1 MHDEQVR
8 AYIALGANLGSPA
21 HTIELTIQ
29 SLSAMGNTSLGKV
42 SSLYR
47 TAPIDST
54 GPDYINAV
62 AQIFTRLPAPLL
74 LEQLQKLEQAT
85 GRERPYRNAPRV
97 LDLDILLYG
106 QARIS
111 SQNLTVPHPRMGQ
124 RAFVLHPLFEIAP
137 HLVSMQALATVADQ
151 RIEKL

>member
-111 SQNLTVPHPRMGQ
+111 SQNLTVPHPRMWQ
-124 RAFVLHPLFEIAP
+124 RAFVLVPSL
-137 HLVSMQALATVADQ
+137 
-151 RIEKL
+151 

>member
-29 SLSAMGNTSLGKV
+29 SLAAMGNTSLGKV

-62 AQIFTRLPAPLL
+62 AQIFTRLPAPIL

-85 GRERPYRNAPRV
+85 GRERLYRNAPRV

-106 QARIS
+106 QAHIG

-124 RAFVLHPLFEIAP
+124 RAFVLHPLHEIAP
-137 HLVSMQALATVADQ
+137 HLVSTQALATVADQ